1 MKITQQQLKQLI
13 KEELENALAETQDL
27 KVVIYTGAPG
37 KGYPARKNPA
47 IALNQIAGDLQH
59 KKTMSTHMLRK
70 WLKKNLPQEEELIS
84 KISPDGKLMV
94 LYLK

>member
-1 MKITQQQLKQLI
+1 MKITKQHLKQII

-27 KVVIYTGAPG
+27 KVVMYTGAPV
-37 KGYPARKNPA
+37 KGYPVKENPA
-47 IALNQIAGDLQH
+47 ISLNQFAGDLQH
-59 KKTMSTHMLRK
+59 KKTMSVHVLKK